1 MKKKINL
8 ILCFLIVAGSISG
21 QQLNPYPIPSYDV
34 PVDSTSACFTE
45 TAQAMRSGESLE
57 KRQVH
62 VVIVSNGAENPPCE
76 ATVWI
81 YSIDGLD
88 VLGPFIVACGGH
100 LDVPIDDREWGVY
113 VVTDDEILVDVWIT
127 EE

>member
-1 MKKKINL
+1 MKRTILMLWLL
-8 ILCFLIVAGSISG
+8 IAAGSLFA

-34 PVDSTSACFTE
+34 PVDSASACFTE
-45 TAQAMRSGESLE
+45 SARAMRSGESLE

-62 VVIVSNGAENPPCE
+62 VTIINNGAENPPCE

-81 YSIDGLD
+81 YSLDGLD
-88 VLGPFIVACGGH
+88 VLGPYIVPCGGH
-100 LDVPIDDREWGVY
+100 LEVPIDDREWGVY